1 MTKFVFI
8 TGGVMSGIGKGVT
21 TASIAKLLQFRG
33 YKISIVKIDP
43 YFNID
48 PGTLSPIE
56 HGETFVTE
64 DVWQY
69 TPFNQ
74 CNDTFKIAEL
84 DQDFGTYERFIGK
97 NIHPSH
103 NITSGQVFIEIILKE
118 RHGEF
123 LGKTV
128 QLIPHATDAIKARLH
143 QIAKEEQL
151 EVLLVECGG
160 TVGDL
165 ESMIFLEA
173 FRQMRLEHEGDTCL
187 IHVTL
192 VPYNES
198 VGELKSKP
206 TQHSVRQLQSA
217 GLQPDIVIC
226 RSAIALDDASRKK
239 ISLFCNVAPGRV
251 ISNPDIGTIYELP
264 LIFEKQ
270 SLGDSICS
278 ILRLQPR
285 LIEFS
290 PVENYSEW
298 KKLVELYKIHPNG
311 IINIAMPGKYT
322 KNKDSYVSINEAL
335 KHAGAHNGV
344 EIKINWLD
352 TENLDSISEIEK
364 NDGVLL
370 TPGFGGRGVEGM
382 IAAAD
387 AAIAKKIPYLGIC
400 YGSQLQFIAL
410 CRRFLGYAD
419 ANTTEIDPKTQ
430 HPAVDMLTDQRS
442 INMLGGTMRLG
453 AHAIYIKQGTRLH
466 DAYKKDVIHER
477 FRHRFHI
484 NNDYAAQLGRHGLVI
499 SSTDKSGEIINSI
512 EMAGEQFCVGVQFH
526 PEFKSRPWA
535 PSPIYDAFVK
545 ACKAYR
551 DRSRA

>member
-1 MTKFVFI
+1 
-8 TGGVMSGIGKGVT
+8 MSGIGKGVT

-33 YKISIVKIDP
+33 YKVSVSKIDP
-43 YFNID
+43 YFNVD

-69 TPFNQ
+69 APVD
-74 CNDTFKIAEL
+74 CSHETFKIAEL

-103 NITSGQVFIEIILKE
+103 NITSGQVFIDIILKE

-123 LGKTV
+123 LGRTV
-128 QLIPHATDAIKARLH
+128 QLIPHATDAIKGRLSK
-143 QIAKEEQL
+143 IAQEECL
-151 EVLLVECGG
+151 DVLLVECGG

-173 FRQMRLEHEGDTCL
+173 FRQMRLEYDGDTCL
-187 IHVTL
+187 VHVTL

-217 GLQPDIVIC
+217 GLQPDVVIC
-226 RSAIALDDASRKK
+226 RSAVPLDDATRKK
-239 ISLFCNVAPGRV
+239 ISLFSNVSPGRV
-251 ISNPDIGTIYELP
+251 ISNPDIATIYEVP

-270 SLGDSICS
+270 SLGDIVCAV
-278 ILRLQPR
+278 LKLQPR
-285 LIEFS
+285 LIDYS

-298 KKLVELYKIHPNG
+298 KKLVRMFKEHPNG
-311 IINIAMPGKYT
+311 IVDIVMPGKYT

-335 KHAGAHNGV
+335 RHAGAHNGV
-344 EIKINWLD
+344 DVRINWLD
-352 TENLDSISEIEK
+352 TEDMACISTIEQF
-364 NDGVLL
+364 NGVLL

-387 AAIAKKIPYLGIC
+387 AAITKRIPYLGIC
-400 YGSQLQFIAL
+400 YGSQLMFVAL

-419 ANTTEIDPKTQ
+419 ANTTEIDPKTA

-453 AHAIYIKQGTRLH
+453 AHDVHVKHGTIMH
-466 DAYKKDVIHER
+466 DAYKQDVIRER

-484 NNDYAAQLGRHGLVI
+484 NNAYAGQLAAHGLVV
-499 SSTDKSGEIINSI
+499 SSTDASGEIINSI
-512 EMAGEQFCVGVQFH
+512 EMGGEGRFCIGVQFH
-526 PEFKSRPWA
+526 PEFSSRPWRPA
-535 PSPIYDAFVK
+535 PLYDAFVR
-545 ACKAYR
+545 ACKANR
-551 DRSRA
+551 DRKRP

>member
-1 MTKFVFI
+1 MTKFVFV
-8 TGGVMSGIGKGVT
+8 TGGVMSGIGKGVA

-33 YKISIVKIDP
+33 YKISVAKIDP

-64 DVWQY
+64 EVWHY
-69 TPFNQ
+69 TPVDS
-74 CNDTFKIAEL
+74 CSDTFKIAEL

-103 NITSGQVFIEIILKE
+103 NITSGQVFMEIILKE

-128 QLIPHATDAIKARLH
+128 QLIPHATDAIKGRLC
-143 QIAKEEQL
+143 QIAKDEGL

-187 IHVTL
+187 VHVTL

-217 GLQPDIVIC
+217 GLQPDVVIC
-226 RSAIALDDASRKK
+226 RSAIALDDGLRKK
-239 ISLFCNVAPGRV
+239 ISLFCNVTPNRV
-251 ISNPDIGTIYELP
+251 ISSPNIDTIYEVP

-270 SLGDSICS
+270 SLGDTVCS
-278 ILRLQPR
+278 ILKLQPR
-285 LIEFS
+285 LIEYS

-298 KKLVELYKIHPNG
+298 KKLVEMFKTHPDG
-311 IINIAMPGKYT
+311 AVNIVMPGKYT

-344 EIKINWLD
+344 EININWLD
-352 TENLDSISEIEK
+352 TEDVNCVAEIEK
-364 NDGVLL
+364 YDGVLL

-387 AAIAKKIPYLGIC
+387 VAITKKIPYLGIC
-400 YGSQLQFIAL
+400 YGSQLMFVAL
-410 CRRFLGYAD
+410 CRRYLGFAD
-419 ANTTEIDPKTQ
+419 ANTTEIDPKTA
-430 HPAVDMLTDQRS
+430 HPAVDMLTDQKS
-442 INMLGGTMRLG
+442 ISMLGGTMRLG
-453 AHAIYIKQGTRLH
+453 AHEIHVKKGTNVH
-466 DAYKKDVIHER
+466 DAYGKDVIFER

-484 NNDYAAQLGRHGLVI
+484 NNEYAKQLGAHGLVV

-512 EMAGEQFCVGVQFH
+512 EMGGSGQFCVGVQFH

-535 PSPIYDAFVK
+535 PSPIYDAFIK
-545 ACKAYR
+545 ACKQR
-551 DRSRA
+551 RR

>member
-21 TASIAKLLQFRG
+21 TASIAKLMQFRG
-33 YKISIVKIDP
+33 YKVSIAKIDP
-43 YFNID
+43 YFNVD

-69 TPFNQ
+69 TPVD
-74 CNDTFKIAEL
+74 CTHDTFKIAEL

-103 NITSGQVFIEIILKE
+103 NITSGQVFMEIILKE

-128 QLIPHATDAIKARLH
+128 QLIPHATDAIKNRLL
-143 QIAKEEQL
+143 QIARSEGL
-151 EVLLVECGG
+151 DVLMVECGG

-187 IHVTL
+187 VHVTL

-217 GLQPDIVIC
+217 GLQPDVVIC
-226 RSAIALDDASRKK
+226 RSTIALDEPSRKK
-239 ISLFCNVAPGRV
+239 VSLFCNVSPGRV
-251 ISNPDIGTIYELP
+251 ISNPNIDTIYELP
-264 LIFEKQ
+264 LCFEKQ
-270 SLGDSICS
+270 SLGDTVCT

-285 LIEFS
+285 LVDY
-290 PVENYSEW
+290 VESYSDW
-298 KKLVELYKIHPNG
+298 KRMTETFKTHPG
-311 IINIAMPGKYT
+311 GTIDIVMPGKYT
-322 KNKDSYVSINEAL
+322 KNKDSYISINEAL
-335 KHAGAHNGV
+335 KHAGARNGV
-344 EIKINWLD
+344 DVKINWLD
-352 TENLDSISEIEK
+352 TEDGRCAEEIGRY
-364 NDGVLL
+364 DGVLL
-370 TPGFGGRGVEGM
+370 TPGFGERGVEGM

-387 AAIAKKIPYLGIC
+387 CAITKKIPYLGIC
-400 YGSQLQFIAL
+400 YGSQLMFIAM

-419 ANTTEIDPKTQ
+419 ANTTEIDPKTA
-430 HPAVDMLTDQRS
+430 HPAVDMLSDQKTIS
-442 INMLGGTMRLG
+442 MLGGTMRLG
-453 AHAIYIKQGTRLH
+453 AHEIHVKKGTMVH
-466 DAYKKDVIHER
+466 EAYQAEVIHER

-484 NNDYAAQLGRHGLVI
+484 NNEYAKQLEPFGLVV

-512 EMAGEQFCVGVQFH
+512 EMRGVHFCVGVQFH
-526 PEFKSRPWA
+526 PEFKSRPWKPA
-535 PSPIYDAFVK
+535 PVYDAFIK

-551 DRSRA
+551 DQRR